1 VSLSCPSAPS
11 PPSRL
16 LIVDDD
22 PLIRLL
28 ARERLGT
35 NGFEVVEASGGA
47 EGVEVF
53 GELLPD
59 LVLLDVEM
67 PEVDGFDVCKAI
79 RGSDMGRHVPILIL
93 TGRDDIESI
102 EHAYQTGAT
111 DFVTKPINWLILAH
125 RIRYMLRAS
134 ESFMAVRSQ
143 QVRLDEVQQHALL
156 GSWEVDVRT
165 RSLATSR
172 AFRSL
177 VGLGEE
183 IELLP
188 LERMFD
194 LVHPEDR
201 PGLERK
207 VAEAFANRDGFTLE
221 HRILARGGAERIVH
235 TQARVRTGAH
245 DECLALEGFTQD
257 VTDRRRVEE
266 QVRLLAFSDS
276 LTGLSNRAAFKLHL
290 ERAIQRTG
298 RTGRTIGILYLDLD
312 NFKRVNDTLGH
323 TAGDRLLR
331 IVADLLVGRLRESDV
346 VARDSDGKPHAL
358 ISRLGGDEFTIL
370 LEDLSDSSDAS
381 LVAERVLEA
390 IARPVFIEGHEIRTT
405 ASVGIAIWPQDG
417 ADLESLLRNADAAMY
432 HAKELGRANYQYYR
446 RSLNSDAL
454 DRLELESD
462 LSRAIQDDRLLL
474 NFQPQLQLA
483 RRRISACEALARWPH
498 SCRGL
503 VPPATFIPIAERS
516 GMISALGEWVLRQAC
531 TCARAWQE
539 GGHPDLRLAVNVS
552 PSQIMDERLVA
563 TIEQVLHET
572 RFDPRLLEFE
582 ITESAFLHDASR
594 TLAVFEQLQGLG
606 CQISLDDFGTHY
618 SALTNLKRFAV
629 QSLKIDRSFVSGIG
643 SSREDEAIITAI
655 MAMARSLG
663 IRVVAEGIETEEQL
677 AFLRE
682 HQCDEVQGFLI
693 SEPLDAEDF
702 GAFLDQT
709 MSERACREK
718 CSLGS

>member
-1 VSLSCPSAPS
+1 MSLSGLSAPS

-22 PLIRLL
+22 PVFRMV
-28 ARERLGT
+28 ASERLGT
-35 NGFEVVEASGGA
+35 NGFQVVEASGGA
-47 EGVEVF
+47 EGIEVF

-67 PEVDGFDVCKAI
+67 PEVNGFDVCKAI
-79 RGSDMGRHVPILIL
+79 RDSARGRDVPILML
-93 TGRDDIESI
+93 TARDDFESI
-102 EHAYQTGAT
+102 EHAYETAAT

-134 ESFMAVRSQ
+134 ENLMAIRSQ
-143 QVRLDEVQQHALL
+143 QVRLDEVQQHARL

-165 RSLATSR
+165 QSLSTSR
-172 AFRSL
+172 TFRSL

-188 LERMFD
+188 LERMVD

-201 PGLERK
+201 PALERK
-207 VAEAFANRDGFTLE
+207 VVEAFANRDGFTLE
-221 HRILARGGAERIVH
+221 HRVLARGGAERIVH
-235 TQARVRTGAH
+235 TQARVRTGTH
-245 DECLALEGFTQD
+245 GECLALEGFSQD

-266 QVRLLAFSDS
+266 QIRLLAFSDS
-276 LTGLSNRAAFKLHL
+276 LTGLANRAALKLQL

-298 RTGRTIGILYLDLD
+298 RTGRTIGILFIDLD

-331 IVADLLVGRLRESDV
+331 IVADLLVGLLRQSDV
-346 VARDSDGKPHAL
+346 VARNSHDEPPTV
-358 ISRLGGDEFTIL
+358 SRLGGDEFTIL
-370 LEDLSDSSDAS
+370 LEDLSNSSDAS
-381 LVAERVLEA
+381 RVAERVLEA
-390 IARPVFIEGHEIRTT
+390 IARPILVEGHDIWTT

-417 ADLESLLRNADAAMY
+417 PDLESLLRNADAAMY

-446 RSLNSDAL
+446 RSLNADAL

-498 SCRGL
+498 PCRGL

-531 TCARAWQE
+531 TRARAWQE

-552 PSQIMDERLVA
+552 PIQIKDERLVA

-643 SSREDEAIITAI
+643 SSREDEAIITSI

-682 HQCDEVQGFLI
+682 HHCDEVQGFLI
-693 SEPLDAEDF
+693 SKPLDAEGF